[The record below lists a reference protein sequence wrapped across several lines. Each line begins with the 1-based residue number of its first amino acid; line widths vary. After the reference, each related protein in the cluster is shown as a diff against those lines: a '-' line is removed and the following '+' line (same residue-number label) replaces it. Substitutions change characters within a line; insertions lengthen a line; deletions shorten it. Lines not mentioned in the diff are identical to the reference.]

1 MRVSMFANADRYPGY
16 WFSCE
21 LLLFFF
27 FPLLLL
33 IAGIDDDDGSS
44 SSNSDRM
51 FEEKEK
57 KTTKYA
63 CKHTHIRRR
72 VDHRMSLLVA
82 ATFLPCSLFLDQKL
96 EKEKRDRER
105 ERKRMEEKKSFT
117 QSLMPED
124 APNFADW
131 LVRACIV
138 PEGTIGRKQ
147 RTNKYR
153 EKKSTQ
159 LTAYTSS
166 FT

>member
-1 MRVSMFANADRYPGY
+1 
-16 WFSCE
+16 
-21 LLLFFF
+21 
-27 FPLLLL
+27 
-33 IAGIDDDDGSS
+33 
-44 SSNSDRM
+44 
-51 FEEKEK
+51 
-57 KTTKYA
+57 
-63 CKHTHIRRR
+63 
-72 VDHRMSLLVA
+72 MSLLVA